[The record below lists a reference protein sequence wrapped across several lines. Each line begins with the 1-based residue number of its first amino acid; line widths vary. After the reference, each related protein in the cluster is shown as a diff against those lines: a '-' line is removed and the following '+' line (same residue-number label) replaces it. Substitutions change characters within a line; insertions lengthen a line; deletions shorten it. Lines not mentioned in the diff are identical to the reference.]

1 MIPLRS
7 ALADYLAM
15 RRSLGYKLRRTE
27 KLLFQFVEYAE
38 ANGADRVTTDLALN
52 WARLPADGAVSWW
65 SSRLTV
71 VRKFANFVNTLEP
84 KTEVPP
90 ADLLPG
96 RKSRRAVP
104 FLYSDS
110 EIATLVHAAA
120 SIFPSPLRVL
130 TCQTWLQ
137 LLVVTGM
144 RVGEA
149 IRLDRKD
156 VDFDGG
162 VLTVWMSKFGKS
174 RELPLHPSTVEALR
188 AYLQQ
193 RDRLFPN
200 PPSPSLFI
208 SSAGTR
214 LLYCNMSWDYIRL
227 VRHAGLKPR
236 SKDCRPRIHDLRHT
250 FAVRTIIDAYKTD
263 ANVGARLALLSTY
276 LGHVHPG
283 HTYWYLSA
291 APELLGLAGRRL
303 ERSLSKQ
310 P

>member
-7 ALADYLAM
+7 ALSDYLST

-27 KLLFQFVEYAE
+27 KLLLQFIDYVE
-38 ANGADRVTTDLALN
+38 ANCAYRIATDLALS
-52 WARLPADGAVSWW
+52 WARLPVGGDVSWW

-71 VRKFANFVNTLEP
+71 VRKFATFVNTLDPE
-84 KTEVPP
+84 TEVPP
-90 ADLLPG
+90 SDLLPG

-110 EIATLVHAAA
+110 DIAALVEAATM
-120 SIFPSPLRVL
+120 FTPRLRVL
-130 TCQTWLQ
+130 TCQTWVQ
-137 LLVVTGM
+137 LLAVTGM

-156 VDFDGG
+156 VDFDDG
-162 VLTVWMSKFGKS
+162 VLSIWMSKFGKS
-174 RELPLHPSTVEALR
+174 RELPLHASTVDALR
-188 AYLQQ
+188 VYLQE

-200 PPSPSLFI
+200 PTSPSLFI

-214 LLYCNMSWDYIRL
+214 LLYCNVSWDFIRL
-227 VRHAGLKPR
+227 VRQVGLRPR
-236 SKDCRPRIHDLRHT
+236 SPDCRPRIHDLRHT
-250 FAVRTIIDAYKTD
+250 FAIRTIIDAYKTN
-263 ANVGARLALLSTY
+263 ANVGARLASLSTY

-291 APELLGLAGRRL
+291 APELLSLAGLRL
-303 ERSLSKQ
+303 ERSLRERS
-310 P
+310 

>member
-7 ALADYLAM
+7 ALSDYLST

-27 KLLFQFVEYAE
+27 KLLLQFIDYVE
-38 ANGADRVTTDLALN
+38 ANCADRIATDLALS
-52 WARLPADGAVSWW
+52 WARLPVGGDVSWW

-71 VRKFANFVNTLEP
+71 VRKFATFVNTLDPE
-84 KTEVPP
+84 TEVPP
-90 ADLLPG
+90 SDLLPG

-110 EIATLVHAAA
+110 DIAALVEAATM
-120 SIFPSPLRVL
+120 FTPRLRVL
-130 TCQTWLQ
+130 TCQTWVQ
-137 LLVVTGM
+137 LLAVTGM

-156 VDFDGG
+156 VNFDDG
-162 VLTVWMSKFGKS
+162 VLSIWMSKFGKS
-174 RELPLHPSTVEALR
+174 RELPLHASTVDALR
-188 AYLQQ
+188 VYLQE

-200 PPSPSLFI
+200 PTSPSLFI

-214 LLYCNMSWDYIRL
+214 LLYCNVSWDFIRL
-227 VRHAGLKPR
+227 VRQVGLRPR
-236 SKDCRPRIHDLRHT
+236 SPDCRPRIHDLRHT
-250 FAVRTIIDAYKTD
+250 FAIRTIIDAYKTN
-263 ANVGARLALLSTY
+263 ANVGARLASLSTY

-291 APELLGLAGRRL
+291 APELLGLAGLRL
-303 ERSLSKQ
+303 ERSLRERS
-310 P
+310 

>member
-27 KLLFQFVEYAE
+27 KLLFQFIEYVE
-38 ANGADRVTTDLALN
+38 ANRADRITTDLALN
-52 WARLPADGAVSWW
+52 WARLPAGGDVSWW
-65 SSRLTV
+65 SSRLTA
-71 VRKFANFVNTLEP
+71 VRKFATFVNTLEP

-110 EIATLVHAAA
+110 EIGALLRAAA

-174 RELPLHPSTVEALR
+174 RELPLHPSTVDALR

-214 LLYCNMSWDYIRL
+214 LLYCNMSWDFIRL
-227 VRHAGLKPR
+227 VRQAGLKPR
-236 SKDCRPRIHDLRHT
+236 SQGCRPRIHDLRHT

-263 ANVGARLALLSTY
+263 ANIGARLALLSTY

-291 APELLGLAGRRL
+291 APELLGLARRRL

>member
-7 ALADYLAM
+7 ALAEYLAM

-27 KLLFQFVEYAE
+27 KLLFQFIEYVE
-38 ANGADRVTTDLALN
+38 ANGADRITTDLALN
-52 WARLPADGAVSWW
+52 WARLPAGGDVSWW
-65 SSRLTV
+65 SSRLTA
-71 VRKFANFVNTLEP
+71 VRKFATFVSTLEP

-110 EIATLVHAAA
+110 EIAALVQAAA

-130 TCQTWLQ
+130 ICQTWLR

-149 IRLDRKD
+149 IRLERKD
-156 VDFDGG
+156 VDFDVG

-174 RELPLHPSTVEALR
+174 RELPLHTSTVDALR

-193 RDRLFPN
+193 RDHLFPD

-214 LLYCNMSWDYIRL
+214 LLYCNMNWDFIRL
-227 VRHAGLKPR
+227 VRQASLKPR
-236 SKDCRPRIHDLRHT
+236 SKECRPRIHDLRHT
-250 FAVRTIIDAYKTD
+250 FAVRTIIDAYKTN

-276 LGHVHPG
+276 LGHAHPG

>member
-1 MIPLRS
+1 MIPLRT
-7 ALADYLAM
+7 ALTDYLSM

-27 KLLFQFVEYAE
+27 KLLLQFIEYLE
-38 ANGADRVTTDLALN
+38 AQGASRITTDVMLT
-52 WARLPADGAVSWW
+52 WARLPTGGDVNWW
-65 SSRLTV
+65 SSRLAV
-71 VRKFANFVNTLEP
+71 VRKFAMFVNTIDP
-84 KTEVPP
+84 ATEVPP

-96 RKSRRAVP
+96 RKSQRAVP

-110 EIATLVHAAA
+110 DITALVDAAT
-120 SIFPSPLRVL
+120 IFPSPLRVL
-130 TCQTWLQ
+130 TCQTWVQ
-137 LLVVTGM
+137 LLAVTGM

-156 VDFDGG
+156 VDFDDG
-162 VLTVWMSKFGKS
+162 VLSIWMSKFDKS
-174 RELPLHPSTVEALR
+174 RELPLHASTVSALR
-188 AYLQQ
+188 AYLQE

-214 LLYCNMSWDYIRL
+214 LLYCNMSWDFIRL
-227 VRHAGLKPR
+227 VRQAGLKPR
-236 SKDCRPRIHDLRHT
+236 SKHCRPRIHDLRHA

-263 ANVGARLALLSTY
+263 ANVGASLALLSTY

-291 APELLGLAGRRL
+291 APELLGLAGQRL
-303 ERSLSKQ
+303 ERSLLERA
-310 P
+310 

>member
-7 ALADYLAM
+7 ALSDYLST

-27 KLLFQFVEYAE
+27 KLLLQFIDYVE
-38 ANGADRVTTDLALN
+38 ANCADRIATDLALS
-52 WARLPADGAVSWW
+52 WARLPVGGDVSWW

-71 VRKFANFVNTLEP
+71 VRKFATFVNTLDPE
-84 KTEVPP
+84 TEVPP
-90 ADLLPG
+90 SDLLPG

-110 EIATLVHAAA
+110 DIAALVEAATM
-120 SIFPSPLRVL
+120 FTPRLRVL
-130 TCQTWLQ
+130 TCQTWVQ
-137 LLVVTGM
+137 LLAVTGM

-156 VDFDGG
+156 VDFDDG
-162 VLTVWMSKFGKS
+162 VLSIWMSKFGKS
-174 RELPLHPSTVEALR
+174 RELPLHASTVDALR
-188 AYLQQ
+188 VYLQE

-200 PPSPSLFI
+200 PTSPSLFI

-214 LLYCNMSWDYIRL
+214 LLYCNVSWDFIRL
-227 VRHAGLKPR
+227 VRQVGLRPR
-236 SKDCRPRIHDLRHT
+236 SPDCRPRIHDLRHT
-250 FAVRTIIDAYKTD
+250 FAIRTIIDAYKTN
-263 ANVGARLALLSTY
+263 ANVGARLASLSTY

-291 APELLGLAGRRL
+291 APELLGLAGLRL
-303 ERSLSKQ
+303 ERSLRERS
-310 P
+310 

>member
-71 VRKFANFVNTLEP
+71 VRKFAKFVNTLEP